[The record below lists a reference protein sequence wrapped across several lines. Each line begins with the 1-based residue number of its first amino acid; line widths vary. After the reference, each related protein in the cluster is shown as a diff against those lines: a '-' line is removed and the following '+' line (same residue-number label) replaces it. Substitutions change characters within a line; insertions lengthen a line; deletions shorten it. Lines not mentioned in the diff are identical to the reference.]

1 MKITINGKACEAREG
16 QTVLQAAR
24 ESGIYIPSLCY
35 HPKTG
40 PAGKCRACVV
50 EIEGMRG
57 LQTSCTVTVKEGMV
71 IA

>member
-1 MKITINGKACEAREG
+1 MNVTINGRGYEAQEG
-16 QTVLQAAR
+16 QTVLEVAR
-24 ESGIYIPSLCY
+24 AHGLYIPSLCY

-57 LQTSCTVTVKEGMV
+57 L
-71 IA
+71 